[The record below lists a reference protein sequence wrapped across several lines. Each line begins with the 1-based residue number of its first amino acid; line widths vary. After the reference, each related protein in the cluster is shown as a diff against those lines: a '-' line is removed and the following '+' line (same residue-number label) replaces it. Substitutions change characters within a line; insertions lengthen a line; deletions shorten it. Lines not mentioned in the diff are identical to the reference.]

1 MRLPKRLPR
10 SRADVRE
17 VLAYALHRLSERISD
32 SVTYEVI
39 RIAHADGTVSAATVR
54 SHWGL
59 GVDTTVNVRL
69 SSGRTSPLGPHEHA
83 REHEH
88 AHWPLLIT
96 GLPTAA
102 DAERAVF
109 DSSSHSPH
117 SLTLAEAKVDH
128 VWRP

>member
-1 MRLPKRLPR
+1 MRLPKKLPR

-32 SVTYEVI
+32 SATYEVI

-59 GVDTTVNVRL
+59 GVDATVNVRL
-69 SSGRTSPLGPHEHA
+69 GSSRTGPLDTHV

-102 DAERAVF
+102 DAERVIF

-117 SLTLAEAKVDH
+117 SPTLAEAKVDH

>member
-32 SVTYEVI
+32 SATYEVI
-39 RIAHADGTVSAATVR
+39 RIVHADGTVSAATVR
-54 SHWGL
+54 SHWDL
-59 GVDTTVNVRL
+59 GVDATVNVRL
-69 SSGRTSPLGPHEHA
+69 GSSRTDPFDPH
-83 REHEH
+83 EHEH
-88 AHWPLLIT
+88 AHWPLLVT

-102 DAERAVF
+102 DAERAIF
-109 DSSSHSPH
+109 DSSPR
-117 SLTLAEAKVDH
+117 SLTLTQAKVDH